1 MKINKPERHIV
12 GALIGNETDV
22 VTLDDG
28 KMVRT
33 SKVINRFIA
42 GGIIYIETKNSIYT
56 NQN

>member
-42 GGIIYIETKNSIYT
+42 GGIIYI
-56 NQN
+56 